1 MILGA
6 ATALLFCL
14 GGLYAWSIFIP
25 PLREADHLSMA
36 QCQTIF
42 GTMIAVFTLAMVPA
56 GQWVARGRARES
68 ALVGAAL
75 FWLGYQ
81 LAHEGSFLALWLGLG
96 LLAGAGTGF
105 GYGAALT
112 TAMRWFPQSRGLA
125 TGIVVA
131 GFGGGSA
138 FLSFWVSARLAAGWN
153 VFEILRWIGHAYGAL
168 VFLAALA
175 LRPAPAPA
183 HAPAPPRNVALKT
196 ALADSFFWRMG
207 AGMFTG
213 TFAGLLVIA
222 NLKPMVLAMGAD
234 GAWAVSFFAVG
245 NAVGR
250 VVWGRIIDRN
260 GLASIPW
267 SLGALTS
274 GIAGL
279 WLLEFWSMPGLALA
293 MTLWVGFGFG
303 ACFVLYASGI
313 AQHWGADAVPHLYP
327 IVFLLYGLSGIA
339 GPIAGGLLFDWTNT
353 YRAALAISGGVLLLG
368 VWATGALARP
378 PVKSGSGSTPPAAP
392 PPRNRGSRA
401 SPPAPPPRPRTPPPR
416 AHCAPRAAP
425 SNP

>member
-1 MILGA
+1 MNPHGLKRWLILGA

-25 PLREADHLSMA
+25 PLRAADHLSMA

-42 GTMIAVFTLAMVPA
+42 GTLIAVFTLAMVPA
-56 GQWVARGRARES
+56 GKWVARGRARAS
-68 ALVGAAL
+68 ALFGAGL

-81 LAHEGSFLALWLGLG
+81 LAREGSFLSLWLGLG
-96 LLAGAGTGF
+96 ILAGAGTGF
-105 GYGAALT
+105 GYSAALT
-112 TAMRWFPQSRGLA
+112 TAMRWFPQSRGMA
-125 TGIVVA
+125 AGIAVA

-183 HAPAPPRNVALKT
+183 TAPGPARVVALKT
-196 ALADSFFWRMG
+196 ALADPFFWRMA
-207 AGMFTG
+207 AGMFAG

-234 GAWAVSFFAVG
+234 GAWAVSFFAAG
-245 NAVGR
+245 NAAGR
-250 VVWGRIIDRN
+250 VAWGRIIDRK
-260 GLASIPW
+260 GLASIPG
-267 SLGALTS
+267 SLGALAA

-279 WLLEFWSMPGLALA
+279 WLLEFWSAPGLALA
-293 MTLWVGFGFG
+293 MALWVGFGFG

-339 GPIAGGLLFDWTNT
+339 GPLAGGFLFDWTAT
-353 YRAALAISGGVLLLG
+353 YRTALAVGFGVLLLG
-368 VWATGALARP
+368 VRATRGFARH
-378 PVKSGSGSTPPAAP
+378 
-392 PPRNRGSRA
+392 RL
-401 SPPAPPPRPRTPPPR
+401 
-416 AHCAPRAAP
+416 
-425 SNP
+425 NP

>member
-1 MILGA
+1 MPTSSSTPMPAAPSFSWPKAWNRTRRPAPPNGPRPEMKPHGLQRWLVLAA

-25 PLREADHLSMA
+25 PLRAADHLSMA
-36 QCQTIF
+36 QCQMIF
-42 GTMIAVFTLAMVPA
+42 GTLIAVFTLAMVPA
-56 GQWVARGRARES
+56 GKWVARGRARES
-68 ALVGAAL
+68 ALLGAVL

-81 LAHEGSFLALWLGLG
+81 LAHEGSFLALWIGLG

-105 GYGAALT
+105 GYSAALT
-112 TAMRWFPQSRGLA
+112 TAMRWFPQSRGMA

-138 FLSFWVSARLAAGWN
+138 FLSFWVSSRLAAGWN

-168 VFLAALA
+168 LFLAALA
-175 LRPAPAPA
+175 LRPPPAPA
-183 HAPAPPRNVALKT
+183 ASTRAVPLKT
-196 ALADSFFWRMG
+196 ALADPFFWRMA
-207 AGMFTG
+207 AGMFAG

-234 GAWAVSFFAVG
+234 GAWAVSFFAAG
-245 NAVGR
+245 NAAGR
-250 VVWGRIIDRN
+250 VAWGRIIDRK
-260 GLASIPW
+260 GLASIPG
-267 SLGALTS
+267 SLGALTA

-279 WLLEFWSMPGLALA
+279 WLLELWSMPGLALA
-293 MTLWVGFGFG
+293 MALWVGFGFG

-313 AQHWGADAVPHLYP
+313 ALHWGAEAVPHLYP

-339 GPIAGGLLFDWTNT
+339 GPLAGGFLFDWTDT

-368 VWATGALARP
+368 VWATWKLSRP
-378 PVKSGSGSTPPAAP
+378 PVKS
-392 PPRNRGSRA
+392 
-401 SPPAPPPRPRTPPPR
+401 
-416 AHCAPRAAP
+416 
-425 SNP
+425 